1 MCIDI
6 FTVRN
11 KVLRG
16 SLFGI
21 MVSALVS
28 DKYSV
33 LKWLQ
38 ALARVV
44 RLVLIGRDKVYELI
58 EVMFI
63 IGSFLILVF
72 SHYSQGQSG
81 AALSAEKLRYCL

>member
-38 ALARVV
+38 ALFRVV

-72 SHYSQGQSG
+72 FSLQSG
-81 AALSAEKLRYCL
+81 PIRCCAIS